1 MILPAIY
8 VHSSSGIPYAEAIVR
23 GAKPIETR
31 SRDVLARFVGQRVLI
46 IRTRNGK
53 PSDVVGSAIISRKD
67 FHTVQ
72 ELDAMRDQ
80 TLIPPGSKFDCH
92 GRGKWCYTMKL
103 SMAYE
108 KPVPLSAYTIISR
121 TRSWAMLE
129 EQEIKGGFNH
139 DQRQE

>member
-8 VHSSSGIPYAEAIVR
+8 VHSSTGIPYAEAIVR

-31 SRDVLARFVGQRVLI
+31 NRDVLARFVGQRVLI

-53 PSDVVGSAIISRKD
+53 PSDVVGSAFIASKAFR
-67 FHTVQ
+67 TAQ

-92 GRGKWCYTMKL
+92 GKGKWCYTLKW
-103 SMAYE
+103 SSEYPH
-108 KPVPLSAYTIISR
+108 PVPLSAYSISSK

-129 EQEIKGGFNH
+129 EQEVKAN
-139 DQRQE
+139 DP